1 MEDIRTD
8 RFMTSNEGKAFIEP
22 QCKKCKYAIDKG
34 VNGCKKECQTLE
46 IKFAEEECTKFKG
59 GEE

>member
-1 MEDIRTD
+1 MKDVRID
-8 RFMTSNEGKAFIEP
+8 RFITNNEGKVFIEP

-46 IKFAEEECTKFKG
+46 IKFAEEECAKFKG

>member
-1 MEDIRTD
+1 MKDARID

-46 IKFAEEECTKFKG
+46 IKFAEKVCPFYCLSS
-59 GEE
+59 

>member
-1 MEDIRTD
+1 MKDIRID
-8 RFMTSNEGKAFIEP
+8 RFMTSNEGKTIIEP

-46 IKFAEEECTKFKG
+46 IKFAEEECVKY
-59 GEE
+59 EAE